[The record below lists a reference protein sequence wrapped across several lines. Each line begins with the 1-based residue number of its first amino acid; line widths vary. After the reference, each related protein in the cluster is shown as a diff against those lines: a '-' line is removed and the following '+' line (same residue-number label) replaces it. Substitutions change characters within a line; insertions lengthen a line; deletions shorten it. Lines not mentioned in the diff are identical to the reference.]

1 MTDRIVTIPNLLSV
15 IRLLLVPVFLWL
27 VLGPEQDELVR
38 VLCQGARRAGWTPEQ
53 LVVAVK
59 DACSSSADISQ
70 RTTTSERE
78 TFLARIV
85 TACIKEYYR

>member
-1 MTDRIVTIPNLLSV
+1 MLPEEALAKLRESLAAW
-15 IRLLLVPVFLWL
+15 RLRKDS
-27 VLGPEQDELVR
+27 GPEQDELVR